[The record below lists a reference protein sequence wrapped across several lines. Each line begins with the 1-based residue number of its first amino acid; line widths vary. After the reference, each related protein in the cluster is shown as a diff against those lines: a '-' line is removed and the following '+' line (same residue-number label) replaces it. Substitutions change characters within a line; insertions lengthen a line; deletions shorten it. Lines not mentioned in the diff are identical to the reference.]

1 MKQTPRRESNES
13 SKQICSCGG
22 NEAPKFSMKFSLGT
36 LKYISSF
43 ILQNTIICV
52 LLLILIFHTKNNG
65 LRMAK

>member
-22 NEAPKFSMKFSLGT
+22 NEGSKVLGEILLGT